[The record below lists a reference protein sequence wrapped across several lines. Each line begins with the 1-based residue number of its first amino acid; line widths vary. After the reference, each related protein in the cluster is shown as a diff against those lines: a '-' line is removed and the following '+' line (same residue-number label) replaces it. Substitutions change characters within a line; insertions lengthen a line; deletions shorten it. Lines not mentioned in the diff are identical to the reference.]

1 MAPIP
6 ASVLRQTG
14 LRQGV
19 NVGIRKPGRI
29 TPLEKSTVISFD
41 DVASDTMIDTH
52 YAGQGVTLAAVLA
65 GTGTRGHVYAC
76 NSWNIDTAPNGV
88 TLIDPSIA
96 TSFFDDAT
104 GCVEVLFEFPHSW
117 VSIDAMPLA
126 SPDDLRPITAK
137 PYLDAYDAAG
147 VRLGRVS
154 YAPNHGDALWG
165 SWQRLRLLV
174 LYAVKPCEVRIGSQ
188 RDNGCPVYGL
198 FDQLMFSNDLTG

>member
-65 GTGTRGHVYAC
+65 GTGTRGHVYAR

-104 GCVEVLFEFPHSW
+104 GCVEVLFEFSHSW

-154 YAPNHGDALWG
+154 YAPNHGAALWG
-165 SWQRLRLLV
+165 SWQRLRLD
-174 LYAVKPCEVRIGSQ
+174 AAGAAIRSVRIGSQ

>member
-65 GTGTRGHVYAC
+65 GTGTRGHVYAR

-165 SWQRLRLLV
+165 SWQRLRLD
-174 LYAVKPCEVRIGSQ
+174 AAGATIRSVRIGSQ

>member
-65 GTGTRGHVYAC
+65 GTGTRGHVYAR

-104 GCVEVLFEFPHSW
+104 GCVEVRFESPHS
-117 VSIDAMPLA
+117 
-126 SPDDLRPITAK
+126 
-137 PYLDAYDAAG
+137 
-147 VRLGRVS
+147 
-154 YAPNHGDALWG
+154 
-165 SWQRLRLLV
+165 
-174 LYAVKPCEVRIGSQ
+174 
-188 RDNGCPVYGL
+188 
-198 FDQLMFSNDLTG
+198 

>member
-1 MAPIP
+1 MATLS

-52 YAGQGVTLAAVLA
+52 YTGQGVTLAAVLA
-65 GTGTRGHVYAC
+65 GTGTRGHVYAR

-104 GCVEVLFEFPHSW
+104 GCVEVRFDSPHSW
-117 VSIDAMPLA
+117 ISIDAMPLA

-147 VRLGRVS
+147 VRLARVS

-165 SWQRLRLLV
+165 SWQRLRLD
-174 LYAVKPCEVRIGSQ
+174 AAGATIRSVRIGSQ

>member
-65 GTGTRGHVYAC
+65 GTGTRGHVYAR

-165 SWQRLRLLV
+165 SWQRLRLD
-174 LYAVKPCEVRIGSQ
+174 AAGATIRSVRIGSL